1 MGTEFNLTVKDLVV
15 PKSVFAGPD
24 FRVTEIPAIRV
35 AENNLR
41 LFGSAVEQA
50 PAVRAFLGVRDVM
63 QSRALEAQRALQR
76 IEATIDRS
84 SLIRNLRAMET
95 NLKPFVDSILSVQR
109 NWELEARRL
118 NSLLGAFRNFKE
130 EAARLR
136 ETLCAAMAPVRVPK
150 TPEFHS
156 GITSF
161 DASFGLDSLIP
172 EPSGVSERTD
182 LIDPTASLVH
192 GGVGDYSGLL
202 HVSDEDNLVCPAC
215 QFAFSVDDTA
225 FFCPRCGVGFND
237 QFLDRVMQDMRA
249 NLDDVPRLRSSV
261 LRLHRPERLA
271 SAVIENT
278 VTRTV
283 AWFQVRVERMYRRL
297 SDREGLGGNSFQN
310 LDKGSRLW
318 RKVTGREYSDYLD
331 AAELQR
337 VQRFFQI
344 RHLLEHRL
352 GRVDETYMARCVETK
367 WTIGQRVV
375 PTVAEVRDFLET
387 IVRLVEA
394 MAADAPPE
402 SWSESP

>member
-1 MGTEFNLTVKDLVV
+1 MATEFNLTVKDLVM
-15 PKSVFAGPD
+15 PKSVWTGPD
-24 FRVTEIPAIRV
+24 FRLAEIPAIKA
-35 AENNLR
+35 AENTLR
-41 LFGSAVEQA
+41 EFGSAVERA
-50 PAVRAFLGVRDVM
+50 PTVQVFLGACGAM
-63 QSRALEAQRALQR
+63 QSRMLGAQRTLQR
-76 IEATIDRS
+76 IEATIGRS
-84 SLIRNLRAMET
+84 SLIRDLRAMET
-95 NLKPFVDSILSVQR
+95 NLKPLVDSVLSVQR
-109 NWELEARRL
+109 SWEHEARKQ
-118 NSLLGAFRNFKE
+118 NSLLSGFRKFME
-130 EAARLR
+130 EEARLR

-150 TPEFHS
+150 TPELHID
-156 GITSF
+156 ITSF
-161 DASFGLDSLIP
+161 DTSFELDSLTR
-172 EPSGVSERTD
+172 EPSGISERTD

-192 GGVGDYSGLL
+192 GGVGDYRGPL
-202 HVSDEDNLVCPAC
+202 HVSDEDDLICPAC

-225 FFCPRCGVGFND
+225 FFCPRCGAGFND
-237 QFLDRVMQDMRA
+237 RFLDRAMQDMRA

-261 LRLHRPERLA
+261 LLLHRPERLA

-278 VTRTV
+278 VTRAV
-283 AWFQVRVERMYRRL
+283 AWFQMRVERMYRRL